1 MHMKFFRL
9 IILSLIIF
17 VSNIYANSMSVDEK
31 EVQIEQKVAE
41 FSQQNAWLN
50 VDSYIDYVGLSELK
64 YETTNPQEEKQSEQS
79 FFTLLDYIPNTDNVL
94 ISDDSIK
101 DIISIKSENDVFLQI
116 KYNDKYGN
124 EISEGYP
131 KLYYRK
137 QSSSDSWTEKLFN
150 PSGNNLFNMELP
162 LEYGNYEYYVVAD
175 NENYPDEYISPTK
188 LIIVSE
194 RPHSF
199 KNLNLSLQDG
209 KGNSNTNL
217 NFRWTVAKG
226 VESDILKY
234 TLFLG
239 TDENSMQQ
247 YDLATEDFYTAGNLS
262 PRTRYYWRVE
272 VENQYGIKML
282 NPITFDFVT
291 LGEIKKVYNA
301 PNPFNPQKGQTTRIF
316 FEMSKEG
323 KAELDIY
330 SEYGDKIYH
339 TVKANL
345 SQGNNEIVYDGKD
358 DYGNILYNGTYLC
371 VIKKKYSDGG
381 SKTERCRL
389 LIIK

>member
-1 MHMKFFRL
+1 MKFFRL
-9 IILSLIIF
+9 IILALIIF
-17 VSNIYANSMSVDEK
+17 VSNIYAGSMSVDEK
-31 EVQIEQKVAE
+31 EVEIEQKVAE
-41 FSQQNAWLN
+41 FAQQNAWLN

-64 YETTNPQEEKQSEQS
+64 YEEGNPQEEKQVEQS
-79 FFTLLDYIPNTDNVL
+79 YFTLFDYIPTTYNIL
-94 ISDDSIK
+94 IASNEIK
-101 DIISIKSENDVFLQI
+101 DIISIKSESDVDLQV
-116 KYNDKYGN
+116 KYDDKYGN

-137 QSSSDSWTEKLFN
+137 QSSSDPWIEKSF
-150 PSGNNLFNMELP
+150 SSAGNNLFGLELP
-162 LEYGNYEYYVVAD
+162 LDYGTYEYYVVAD
-175 NENYPDEYISPTK
+175 NENYPNEYISPAK
-188 LIIVSE
+188 LFVVSE

-199 KNLNLSLQDG
+199 INLNPNLEDG
-209 KGNSNTNL
+209 KGNPNTTL
-217 NFRWTVAKG
+217 NFSWSVSKG

-247 YDLATEDFYTAGNLS
+247 YDLATDNFYVAENLS
-262 PRTRYYWRVE
+262 PRTRYYWKVE
-272 VENQYGIKML
+272 VENQYGVKML

-316 FEMSKEG
+316 FEMQQDG
-323 KAELDIY
+323 TAEIDIY

-339 TVKANL
+339 AVKENL
-345 SQGNNEIVYDGKD
+345 SQGNNEFVYNGKD
-358 DYGNILYNGTYLC
+358 DNGNVLYNGTYLC
-371 VIKKKYSDGG
+371 VVKKKYSNGG

>member
-1 MHMKFFRL
+1 
-9 IILSLIIF
+9 
-17 VSNIYANSMSVDEK
+17 MSVDEK
-31 EVQIEQKVAE
+31 EVEIEQKVAE
-41 FSQQNAWLN
+41 FAQQNAWLN

-64 YETTNPQEEKQSEQS
+64 YEEGNPQEEKQVEQS
-79 FFTLLDYIPNTDNVL
+79 YFTLFDYIPTTYNIL
-94 ISDDSIK
+94 IASNEIK
-101 DIISIKSENDVFLQI
+101 DIISIKSESDVDLQV
-116 KYNDKYGN
+116 KYDDKYGN

-137 QSSSDSWTEKLFN
+137 QSSSDPWIEKSF
-150 PSGNNLFNMELP
+150 SSAGNNLFGLELP
-162 LEYGNYEYYVVAD
+162 LDYGTYEYYVVAD
-175 NENYPDEYISPTK
+175 NENYPNEYISPAK
-188 LIIVSE
+188 LFVVSE

-199 KNLNLSLQDG
+199 INLNPNLEDG
-209 KGNSNTNL
+209 KGNPNTTL
-217 NFRWTVAKG
+217 NFSWSVSKG

-239 TDENSMQQ
+239 TGENSMQQ
-247 YDLATEDFYTAGNLS
+247 YDLATDNFYVAENLS
-262 PRTRYYWRVE
+262 PRTRYYWKVE
-272 VENQYGIKML
+272 VENQYGVKML

-316 FEMSKEG
+316 FEMQQDG
-323 KAELDIY
+323 TAEIDIY

-339 TVKANL
+339 AVKENL
-345 SQGNNEIVYDGKD
+345 SQGNNEFVYNGKD
-358 DYGNILYNGTYLC
+358 DNGNVLYNGTYLC
-371 VIKKKYSDGG
+371 VVKKKYSNGG

>member
-1 MHMKFFRL
+1 MYMKFFRL
-9 IILSLIIF
+9 IILSLIIL
-17 VSNIYANSMSVDEK
+17 VSNVYAGSMSVDEK

-101 DIISIKSENDVFLQI
+101 DIIIIKSENDVFLQI

-150 PSGNNLFNMELP
+150 LSGNNLFDMELP

-247 YDLATEDFYTAGNLS
+247 YDLATEDFYTAENLS

-272 VENQYGIKML
+272 VENQYGIKLL
-282 NPITFDFVT
+282 NPVTFDFVT
-291 LGEIKKVYNA
+291 LGEIKKTYNA
-301 PNPFNPQKGQTTRIF
+301 PNPFNPQEGQTTRIF

-323 KAELDIY
+323 RAELDIY

-339 TVKANL
+339 TVKDNL
-345 SQGNNEIVYDGKD
+345 PQGNNEIVYSGKD

-371 VIKKKYSDGG
+371 VLKKKYSDGG
-381 SKTERCRL
+381 SKVERCRL